1 MEDAVKSEKRFPGEV
16 SSDFEKLIHQVEKK
30 GPLTR
35 TFGRILVFL
44 SQPILGALPH
54 QSKKDIEG
62 AVGNAFFFNTG
73 GATGLNILVGMILY
87 PCLLMAIAAAVHGAD
102 ILFSQ
107 RINFFILIGLC
118 LSLIETVYRLRDGI
132 SRVRSPA
139 EMTFGPALYGVP
151 LFYAIQPL
159 LARKTGVIRRSDV
172 PVDGFYGKGFVE
184 KIERERRYGNLYTL
198 EDWGSAYFLRMEFPR
213 RIPDIG
219 LPARLELPDE
229 MPDYDYDLLLKDG
242 HFIVKGR
249 CTDERVRRISGS
261 AGAFPPEFTTVI
273 PLRERVDG
281 FSHRYGNKVLE
292 VLLLKEKFKGARE

>member
-1 MEDAVKSEKRFPGEV
+1 MDGPVKSEKRFPGEL
-16 SSDFEKLIHQVEKK
+16 STDFEQLVQQVEKK
-30 GPLTR
+30 HPLAT
-35 TFGRILVFL
+35 TFGRVAVFL

-54 QSKKDIEG
+54 QSKKNIEN
-62 AVGNAFFFNTG
+62 AVANSIFFSTAA
-73 GATGLNILVGMILY
+73 ATGLNILLDMVLY
-87 PCLLMAIAAAVHGAD
+87 PCLLMAIAAAASGAD

-107 RINFFILIGLC
+107 RINTFILLGLC
-118 LSLIETVYRLRDGI
+118 VGLIETVYRLRDGI
-132 SRVRSPA
+132 FHVRSPG
-139 EMTFGPALYGVP
+139 EMTFGAALYGVP
-151 LFYAIQPL
+151 LSYAIEPL
-159 LARKTGVIRRSDV
+159 LARKTGVIRNSDV

-198 EDWGSAYFLRMEFPR
+198 EDWGGAYFLRMEFPR
-213 RIPDIG
+213 TIPDIG
-219 LPARLELPDE
+219 LAARSELPDE

-273 PLRERVDG
+273 PLRENVDG

-292 VLLLKEKFKGARE
+292 VLLLKEKFKRAEE